1 MKQELRLELA
11 LYQEENEDTLPSLQ
25 PYLDHEAPTVEVPMT
40 KSDCIAEAHDRAR
53 VGSFEAEAYWL
64 LMAASL

>member
-11 LYQEENEDTLPSLQ
+11 LYQEEPEDTVRSLQ
-25 PYLDHEAPTVEVPMT
+25 PYLDHEAPTCEFVMT
-40 KSDCIAEAHDRAR
+40 RSDCLAEAQDRAR
-53 VGSFEAEAYWL
+53 VGSHEAEAYWL